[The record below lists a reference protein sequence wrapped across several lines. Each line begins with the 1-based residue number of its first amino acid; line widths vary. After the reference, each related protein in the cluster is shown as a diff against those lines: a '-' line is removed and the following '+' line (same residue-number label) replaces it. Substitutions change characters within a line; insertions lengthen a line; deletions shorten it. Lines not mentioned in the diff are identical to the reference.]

1 MDNGIMV
8 LIYDLIA
15 IVQNTI
21 EFVLALING

>member
-15 IVQNTI
+15 ILQNTI
-21 EFVLALING
+21 EFVLALVNG